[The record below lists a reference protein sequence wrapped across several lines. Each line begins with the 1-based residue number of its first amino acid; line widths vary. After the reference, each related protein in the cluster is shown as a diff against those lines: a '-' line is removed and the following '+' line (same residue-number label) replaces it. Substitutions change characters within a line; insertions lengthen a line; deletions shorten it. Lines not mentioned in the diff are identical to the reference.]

1 MKKLVQVLSLMLCLS
16 VAASAQGV
24 YYEYKITGNS
34 IQGEGTIKAY
44 AQDGNS
50 RSEMHMPIASMP
62 GGGISNVVI
71 YQKAKPTTMIM
82 LNEQS
87 KSYSEMTFDPNRT
100 AASEGEISDVT
111 VVGKE
116 KVNGFNSTHVIVTL
130 KSGVKEELWMT
141 SEIPHYESY
150 LKVTG
155 SKYSHSEGF
164 YKKLAD
170 KGALGMPVRMKVNEH
185 GSSMVMELVKV
196 EQRNCPSSLFE
207 IPAGYNKQASVV
219 PGAPNIDYSKMQN
232 MTPEER
238 KKYIE
243 EQIRNH

>member
-1 MKKLVQVLSLMLCLS
+1 MKKILQALSLILCLS
-16 VAASAQGV
+16 AAASAQGV

-34 IQGEGTIKAY
+34 IQGERSIKAY

-62 GGGISNVVI
+62 GGGVNNVGI
-71 YQKAKPTTMIM
+71 YQKDKPGAMIM

-87 KSYSEMTFDPNRT
+87 KSYMEMNFDANKM
-100 AASEGEISDVT
+100 AGGEGEVTEVT

-116 KVNGFNSTHVIVTL
+116 KVNGYNSTHVIVTL
-130 KSGVKEELWMT
+130 KSGVKEELWM
-141 SEIPHYESY
+141 SSDIPHYENY
-150 LKVTG
+150 LKVNG
-155 SKYSHSEGF
+155 GKYSHSDGF
-164 YKKLAD
+164 YKKLAE
-170 KGALGMPVRMKVNEH
+170 KGAIGMPVRMKVNER
-185 GSSMVMELVKV
+185 GSSMVMDLIKV

-207 IPAGYNKQASVV
+207 IPAGYTKQASVI